1 MKQKNLLTRIP
12 SKYILN
18 DIFSYCPENI
28 SKNIILN
35 LFRYNKKLQN
45 LFNIKL
51 YTYQKEYLNINLA
64 LKKVNPREYNISKLH
79 NYFKSKNAFN
89 NKKDKEIFIKI
100 LKEIFPEEKKEE
112 ESDIVK
118 DLKLTK
124 ITIFHLNKNLTSIE
138 LSDLPKKY
146 DLKQIN
152 TPNIKKLKISGG
164 SIIKMPFSLLNKL
177 EALLLGYAQIKIYS
191 IPENKNTF
199 ELKNLKYLE
208 LDQTGVTKKLNKKF
222 YSPNLIYLNLTFV
235 AYYKKIFYLAYY
247 FNLYGDEEEEK
258 NENKNNV
265 DNDNDSFSNKED
277 YEDFDESHI
286 HEYNDIL
293 PQYDIDNYYGKYINL
308 KYLSLLF
315 YDDSTLQMSYEKILK
330 CVKLTDNII
339 KCYDYK
345 NESSDYEFS
354 ITESFFYDQ
363 KTEKRFRIQADM
375 FVWGSENYFNFDY
388 DNNDFEKIKFQGYFL
403 NDIGNPLIPVVLEN
417 INNDN
422 YSLQVI
428 KIEDDYEQNMKKEN
442 FMKFAKNIK
451 KFLFL
456 REISIKLTSNNYE
469 NIIDSEDIDLLIN
482 NLFTLKLLE
491 NIYIEINNPKIQLS
505 KEISKLFDNMEILEE
520 KKDENKYLKIFWK
533 YNEKYI

>member
-1 MKQKNLLTRIP
+1 MN
-12 SKYILN
+12 
-18 DIFSYCPENI
+18 
-28 SKNIILN
+28 
-35 LFRYNKKLQN
+35 
-45 LFNIKL
+45 
-51 YTYQKEYLNINLA
+51 
-64 LKKVNPREYNISKLH
+64 
-79 NYFKSKNAFN
+79 
-89 NKKDKEIFIKI
+89 
-100 LKEIFPEEKKEE
+100 
-112 ESDIVK
+112 
-118 DLKLTK
+118 DLKFTK
-124 ITIFHLNKNLTSIE
+124 ITKFHFIKNLTSIE
-138 LSDLPKKY
+138 LSDLPKIY
-146 DLKQIN
+146 DLNQLN
-152 TPNIKKLKISGG
+152 TPYIKKLKIHRG

-177 EALLLGYAQIKIYS
+177 EALLLGSAKIKIYS

-208 LDQTGVTKKLNKKF
+208 LDETGITKKLNKKF
-222 YSPNLIYLNLTFV
+222 YSPNLIYLNLIFV
-235 AYYKKIFYLAYY
+235 AYYKKIFYLSYY
-247 FNLYGDEEEEK
+247 FNLYGYEEQEK
-258 NENKNNV
+258 NENENNV
-265 DNDNDSFSNKED
+265 DNDNDSFSNEEE
-277 YEDFDESHI
+277 YEDFDDSHI

-375 FVWGSENYFNFDY
+375 FVWGSENYFNFEY

-403 NDIGNPLIPVVLEN
+403 NDIDNPLIPVVLEN

-428 KIEDDYEQNMKKEN
+428 KIEDDYEQNMKKES

-469 NIIDSEDIDLLIN
+469 IIIDSEDIDLLIN
-482 NLFTLKLLE
+482 NLFTLKLFE
-491 NIYIEINNPKIQLS
+491 NICIEINNPKIQLS
-505 KEISKLFDNMEILEE
+505 KEFSKLCDNMEILEE
-520 KKDENKYLKIFWK
+520 KKR
-533 YNEKYI
+533 

>member
-1 MKQKNLLTRIP
+1 MKPKNLLTRIP

-45 LFNIKL
+45 LFNINL

-315 YDDSTLQMSYEKILK
+315 YDDSTSQMSYEKILK

-339 KCYDYK
+339 KCYNYK
-345 NESSDYEFS
+345 NENSDYEFS
-354 ITESFFYDQ
+354 ITESFFYDR

-403 NDIGNPLIPVVLEN
+403 NDIDNPLIPVVLEN

-442 FMKFAKNIK
+442 FMKFSQNIK

-456 REISIKLTSNNYE
+456 REISIKLTNNNYE
-469 NIIDSEDIDLLIN
+469 NIIDSEDIDLLIK

-533 YNEKYI
+533 YNEKCI

>member
-1 MKQKNLLTRIP
+1 MKPKNLLLRIP

-64 LKKVNPREYNISKLH
+64 LKKVNPREYNISNLH

-112 ESDIVK
+112 EYDIVK

-375 FVWGSENYFNFDY
+375 CIWGSENYFNFDY
-388 DNNDFEKIKFQGYFL
+388 DNNDFEKIKFKGYFL
-403 NDIGNPLIPVVLEN
+403 NDIDNPLIPVVLEN

-422 YSLQVI
+422 YSLQII
-428 KIEDDYEQNMKKEN
+428 KIKDDY
-442 FMKFAKNIK
+442 
-451 KFLFL
+451 
-456 REISIKLTSNNYE
+456 Y
-469 NIIDSEDIDLLIN
+469 
-482 NLFTLKLLE
+482 
-491 NIYIEINNPKIQLS
+491 KI
-505 KEISKLFDNMEILEE
+505 
-520 KKDENKYLKIFWK
+520 
-533 YNEKYI
+533 